1 MFCILHTY
9 TVMSTN
15 KTDADTVAEFQIHE
29 YCKWACYSIGNVEQT
44 KMFVT
49 CYNKCVEKT
58 KQDIEDQKVV
68 ARLNILTDRVRC
80 DRHAL

>member
-1 MFCILHTY
+1 MLFIIQKNNENKIGCSPNDLHINTY
-9 TVMSTN
+9 TTMSTN
-15 KTDADTVAEFQIHE
+15 KTDADTVAEFQTHE

-58 KQDIEDQKVV
+58 KQDI
-68 ARLNILTDRVRC
+68 
-80 DRHAL
+80 